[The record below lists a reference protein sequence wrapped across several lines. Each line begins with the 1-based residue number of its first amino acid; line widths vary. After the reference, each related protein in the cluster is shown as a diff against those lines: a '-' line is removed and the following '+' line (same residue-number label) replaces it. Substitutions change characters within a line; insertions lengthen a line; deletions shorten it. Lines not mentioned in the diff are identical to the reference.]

1 MYGTGFHALFL
12 DTAPL
17 AHGLKVAQGSGEFR
31 EWSGFLKQTIGIQI
45 VGRVWMAVP
54 VLLLL
59 KLFLIFRVK
68 ASWRLA
74 KKVSPP
80 LVLAF
85 VPYTEIIC
93 PIMQVQKRKR
103 ASSRSRRRWW
113 PSPWGPSR
121 SSSDWSRRPVWRA
134 ASNSERS
141 LKCKKEVNQWKLH
154 AGVWVILNAER
165 FLKSDILNAVLNA
178 YLW

>member
-1 MYGTGFHALFL
+1 MYGTGFRALFL
-12 DTAPL
+12 DTVPL

-80 LVLAF
+80 PRVGLCPLHWDHLSYYAGPKKKKSVQQKQEEMMAF
-85 VPYTEIIC
+85 ALRSFKEQLGLESEASLEGSVQLREI
-93 PIMQVQKRKR
+93 PE
-103 ASSRSRRRWW
+103 
-113 PSPWGPSR
+113 G
-121 SSSDWSRRPVWRA
+121 
-134 ASNSERS
+134 
-141 LKCKKEVNQWKLH
+141 
-154 AGVWVILNAER
+154 
-165 FLKSDILNAVLNA
+165 
-178 YLW
+178 